1 MINDVL
7 FDEFKLECG
16 VPQGFSLSAILFRLY
31 TSKLFEIV
39 KFIVTKAYIYF
50 FRNLKSDLLSE
61 KAWKIA
67 YQIFVCGC

>member
-1 MINDVL
+1 MIYDVL

-39 KFIVTKAYIYF
+39 KFIVTKTYIYF
-50 FRNLKSDLLSE
+50 SRNLKSDLLSE